1 MGVLDDA
8 IREHLDLKRSRGA
21 DPTEIER
28 LEREALGPVRRDPV
42 LGGLRFDDASE
53 ATQTDASAHDADS
66 HPEYHDSTAP
76 HWQGDH
82 FEEHLDPANGFA
94 EHHEEAVEPEQPK
107 RRGFLRRRGGSSHE
121 PDRKPERKPVV
132 EPEHFWPEDHDEADH
147 LSPQHYEPEY
157 FPQGHFEPEH
167 LRSEPIEPEH
177 AGLHEEDV
185 AHIGDGAELTHDDG
199 PVTELHQVVAL
210 EPLTHPLD
218 EPSDVAPPTRE
229 EAAALV
235 ESEVPVSEP
244 ERQPEPELKH
254 PLGPLERVAPE
265 LAAPEPAG
273 AEPPSARTTAP
284 GPEIE
289 AKPRGSSA
297 TPPPLAFENPPR
309 RPRFSTEPPGLEP
322 SEPVSSRDDSR
333 KGRAEPEGTSEFDV
347 QEHLEGEAL
356 DEDVLEE
363 TPEFLQDT
371 PEHDRLWFEQRPPRD
386 FDFDG

>member
-53 ATQTDASAHDADS
+53 AAQTDASAHAADS

-121 PDRKPERKPVV
+121 PERKRVG
-132 EPEHFWPEDHDEADH
+132 EPEHFRPEDHHEADH
-147 LSPQHYEPEY
+147 LSLEHYEPEH
-157 FPQGHFEPEH
+157 FPQGHFEPEQ
-167 LRSEPIEPEH
+167 
-177 AGLHEEDV
+177 
-185 AHIGDGAELTHDDG
+185 AELQEEPAAYVGDSAELPLHDGG
-199 PVTELHQVVAL
+199 PVTELHQVVDV
-210 EPLTHPLD
+210 EPLTHPFD
-218 EPSDVAPPTRE
+218 EPSDVAAPTRE
-229 EAAALV
+229 EPAALV

-244 ERQPEPELKH
+244 EEKPEPELEH
-254 PLGPLERVAPE
+254 PLGPVEPVVPEPAAAEPVAPE
-265 LAAPEPAG
+265 PTA
-273 AEPPSARTTAP
+273 ARTTPPASAL
-284 GPEIE
+284 ET
-289 AKPRGSSA
+289 KPRGSSA
-297 TPPPLAFENPPR
+297 TPPPLAFEKPPR

-322 SEPVSSRDDSR
+322 SEPASSRDDSR
-333 KGRAEPEGTSEFDV
+333 TGREELERTSEFDV